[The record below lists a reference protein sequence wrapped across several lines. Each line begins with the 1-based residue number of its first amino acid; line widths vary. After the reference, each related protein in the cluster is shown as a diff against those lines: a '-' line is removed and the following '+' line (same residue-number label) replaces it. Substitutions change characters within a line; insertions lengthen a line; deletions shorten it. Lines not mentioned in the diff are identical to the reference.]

1 MFAGLDPAEPE
12 FEDHPTSIRLDPTDA
27 VFVDVIHTNGAPPD
41 RLGAGLMQVSGHV
54 DFYVNGGQK
63 QPGCPDPV
71 LGAIHSLINHNASGT
86 LGVLYIF
93 FKF

>member
-12 FEDHPTSIRLDPTDA
+12 FEDHPPSIRLDPTDA

-93 FKF
+93 FKI